1 MNYALSCW
9 LANRAVAVGLNFA
22 VAKSSKFFVILS
34 DRKQSTYLTG
44 EKMKKLFLIFVT
56 LFLVFEVAA
65 EGQESAP
72 LRLVRTITL
81 PPDVKGHFDHFEV
94 DLKGGRLFA
103 TPESYKAVLVF
114 DFKTGEL
121 IRTIGGIGKPH
132 AVLYREDLNR
142 IYVTDGDAGDLKI
155 FDGKSYRLL
164 SSVKLLEDADSIGYD
179 AATKYL
185 YIDNGGGDIHQT
197 YSMLSVVDTTAGK
210 KLADLKIDG
219 ETLEAMTLEKST
231 SRMYVNNRARNQV
244 SVVDREKRELV
255 ASWPVTLCKNNVA
268 MALDEASHRLFVAC
282 RSGVISVLDTQTG
295 KEVTSF
301 PITKGVDDI
310 TYDAATKRVYAAC
323 DGAVDIYEQSGP
335 DSYKLLAN
343 VPTGPMGRTARLV
356 PALKRYFV
364 AVPQHGAENAK
375 VLVFEVL

>member
-1 MNYALSCW
+1 
-9 LANRAVAVGLNFA
+9 
-22 VAKSSKFFVILS
+22 
-34 DRKQSTYLTG
+34 
-44 EKMKKLFLIFVT
+44 MKKRYLVLVAILGVFVEQAQCQVT
-56 LFLVFEVAA
+56 APIKLLQTYELPA
-65 EGQESAP
+65 E
-72 LRLVRTITL
+72 
-81 PPDVKGHFDHFEV
+81 VKGNFDHFGI

-103 TPESYKAVLVF
+103 TPEGYHAVVVF
-114 DFKTGEL
+114 DLNTGTL
-121 IRTIGGIGKPH
+121 LHKIGGIGKPH

-155 FDGKSYRLL
+155 FDGTTYKLV

-179 AATKYL
+179 PATKFL
-185 YIDNGGGDIHQT
+185 YIDNGGGDVHQT
-197 YSMLSVVDTTAGK
+197 YSMLSVVDTTGGK

-268 MALDEASHRLFVAC
+268 MALDEASDRLFVAC
-282 RSGVISVLDTQTG
+282 RTSQISVLDTLTG

-343 VPTGPMGRTARLV
+343 VPTGPMGRTARLLQE
-356 PALKRYFV
+356 LKRYFV
-364 AVPQHGAENAK
+364 DVPQHGAENAK

>member
-1 MNYALSCW
+1 
-9 LANRAVAVGLNFA
+9 
-22 VAKSSKFFVILS
+22 
-34 DRKQSTYLTG
+34 
-44 EKMKKLFLIFVT
+44 MKKLFLIFVT
-56 LFLVFEVAA
+56 LFLVFGVAA

-155 FDGKSYRLL
+155 FDGTTYKLV

-179 AATKYL
+179 PATKYL
-185 YIDNGGGDIHQT
+185 YIDNGGGDVHET
-197 YSMLSVVDTTAGK
+197 YSILSVVDTTAGA
-210 KLADLKIDG
+210 KLGDLKIDG
-219 ETLEAMTLEKST
+219 DTLEAMALEKST
-231 SRMYVNNRARNQV
+231 PKMYVNNRTKNQV

-268 MALDEASHRLFVAC
+268 MALDEANHRLFIAC
-282 RSGVISVLDTQTG
+282 RTSQIAVLDTQTG

-301 PITKGVDDI
+301 AITKGVDDI
-310 TYDAATKRVYAAC
+310 TYDAASKRIYAAC

-335 DSYKLLAN
+335 DSYKLVAN

-356 PALKRYFV
+356 PELKRYFV
-364 AVPQHGAENAK
+364 AVPQHDTTSAK
-375 VLVFEVL
+375 ILVFEVL